1 MIIIGNIIAMNNMPA
16 VIFEYILLEDGV
28 ELALENGDILS
39 LE

>member
-1 MIIIGNIIAMNNMPA
+1 MNNSPLLSMPV

>member
-1 MIIIGNIIAMNNMPA
+1 MNNSPLLSMSV
-16 VIFEYILLEDGV
+16 VIFENMLWEDGV